1 VPPAEVITTSVPPD
15 TEPVQLPFGGASAQF
30 PSPEIRSPAVEVLS
44 ELTVKETEELLPPDE
59 PEPEEPELLDEL
71 PPDWPVHFEEYTRN

>member
-1 VPPAEVITTSVPPD
+1 MFTPPVESFVTSTSIVD
-15 TEPVQLPFGGASAQF
+15 
-30 PSPEIRSPAVEVLS
+30 AVA
-44 ELTVKETEELLPPDE
+44 LPPDE